1 MALENVIFISDL
13 SESIGNYFQENSHS
27 QLIVLVDENTKEH
40 CYPLIQSLLPE
51 HQLFQIQSGEEQ
63 KNLNTCQKIWQ
74 WMTDLKLDRKAL
86 LLNLGG
92 GVIGDMGGFCAATY
106 KRGIDFIQIPTTLL
120 AQVDASVGGKLGID
134 FQGFKNQIG
143 VFQQPQKVW
152 IYPEFLKTLPP
163 RELLSGFAEVIKH
176 ALIADKEHW
185 QFLQQQNFPDLNWDK
200 IIPHSVEIKSNVVEQ
215 DPKEKGLRKILNFGH
230 TIGHAIESYFL
241 DTEKKLLHGEAIAW
255 GMLLE
260 AELSFLKDYLTENE
274 KIEIQIFIQNLYP
287 SILISEQEWIAIKK
301 LMLQDKKNEGGAVKG
316 VLLEVIGQ
324 AIFNIDYQDAD
335 LDNVYQK
342 VFEKQIL

>member
-1 MALENVIFISDL
+1 MALENVIFISGL
-13 SESIGNYFQENSHS
+13 SESLTNYFKQSTHS
-27 QLIVLVDENTKEH
+27 QLIVLVDENTNEH
-40 CYPLIQSLLPE
+40 CYPLLQKLLPE
-51 HQLFQIQSGEEQ
+51 HETFQIQSGEEE
-63 KNLNTCQKIWQ
+63 KNLQTCQKIWQ

-143 VFQQPQKVW
+143 VFQQPKEVW
-152 IYPEFLKTLPP
+152 IYPEFLQTLPQ

-176 ALIADKEHW
+176 ALIANTEHW
-185 QFLQQQNFPDLNWDK
+185 QFLQEQHFPNLDWSK
-200 IIPHSVEIKSNVVEQ
+200 IIQHSVEIKSNVVEQ

-241 DTEKKLLHGEAIAW
+241 DTDKKLLHGEAIAW

-260 AELSFLKDYLTENE
+260 AELSFLKGYLSENE
-274 KIEIQIFIQNLYP
+274 VINIRKFIQDLYP
-287 SILISEQEWIAIKK
+287 SISIHEKEWVQIKK
-301 LMLQDKKNEGGAVKG
+301 LMLQDKKNESGIVKG
-316 VLLEVIGQ
+316 ILLDGIGK
-324 AIFNIDYQDAD
+324 AIFDIDYQESD
-335 LDNVYQK
+335 LDAVYK
-342 VFEKQIL
+342 NIMRLS